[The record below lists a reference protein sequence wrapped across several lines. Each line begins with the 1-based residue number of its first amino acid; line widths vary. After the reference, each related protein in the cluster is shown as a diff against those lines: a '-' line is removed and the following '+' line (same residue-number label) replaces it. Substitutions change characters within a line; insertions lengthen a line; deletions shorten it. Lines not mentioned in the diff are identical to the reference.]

1 MLHKSLG
8 DALAS
13 SIIDSIS
20 KMEKKVISFEL
31 TEEQYVQLESLA
43 KLRKHDVNDVAKDVV
58 CVFLSQIINPIVTLP
73 HYE

>member
-1 MLHKSLG
+1 M
-8 DALAS
+8 D
-13 SIIDSIS
+13 
-20 KMEKKVISFEL
+20 KKVISFEL

-58 CVFLSQIINPIVTLP
+58 CVFLSQIISPIVTLP